1 MSHVQKSF
9 EGQNQMQNIVML
21 AKILRLDIEA
31 DIKANRWLN
40 LFIQEYVNK
49 EDRPSCTSWM

>member
-1 MSHVQKSF
+1 
-9 EGQNQMQNIVML
+9 ML